1 MATNKQLEA
10 QVVTL
15 KEAVTRLQTSNS
27 NLRDEMVALKNN
39 YTLLVKELSNKLEV
53 IDTRFRGTN

>member
-15 KEAVTRLQTSNS
+15 KEAVTRLQASNS

-39 YTLLVKELSNKLEV
+39 YSLLVKQLSHKLEV